1 MSLVLVIFLAA
12 WVFVSFDLFQFV
24 LQVEKLVQFFTAE
37 CVVLVSNPS
46 GFRTFFRIRFI
57 HQSDL
62 SRIRDSERFC
72 AIIKQNCVNMI
83 YCQQVIILNHVG
95 HWNWT
100 LIEFHTIK
108 PN

>member
-12 WVFVSFDLFQFV
+12 WVFVSFDLSQFV

-62 SRIRDSERFC
+62 SRICDSRGFVRLSSK
-72 AIIKQNCVNMI
+72 IV
-83 YCQQVIILNHVG
+83 
-95 HWNWT
+95 
-100 LIEFHTIK
+100 
-108 PN
+108 